1 VSFILKL
8 LPQTVTSQ
16 LMTLVAIALIFAQ
29 AINLYILVDE
39 RRFRARADI
48 INTAL
53 NDMVQQTR
61 HLPSLSTDELPIELS
76 GPGSRDGHFYL
87 SNRSQVKSYDPQYQ
101 LTGYSD
107 KLTTLLKKNQVD
119 FASAAVAI
127 VPIKDRADDDRS
139 RNAKALSPHRNDRR
153 KLRPP
158 PRNVD
163 DPPRRRPPPP
173 SGSKGPKK
181 GPAVS
186 EIVIS
191 IELKPGIWLNAIRGH
206 APVEALTPKI
216 LFATGALLA
225 IALLSM
231 AFFMR
236 RISRPLSQ
244 FSHAA
249 DEFGRGN
256 DPGVLAEDGPQDV
269 RQAAKAFN
277 RMQRRLSRTLETQ
290 RTMLRAVGHD
300 LRTPLTSLRIRAEMI
315 PEELHREK
323 FIATIDEM
331 TEMTEEILDWAKNA
345 SALET
350 VASVDLRALL
360 SSIVDDFSDQGE
372 DITLT
377 DFEST
382 TLNIRRMAIKRA
394 LINVIGNALKYASD
408 TKISVS
414 QSHSSIDIHVDDT
427 GPGIPEEMIND
438 ALKPFVRLESS
449 RNKDSGGTGLG
460 LSIAETII
468 QAEGGKLII
477 KNRQPRGLRVTLCL
491 PI

>member
-1 VSFILKL
+1 
-8 LPQTVTSQ
+8 
-16 LMTLVAIALIFAQ
+16 MTLVAIALIFAQ

-39 RRFRARADI
+39 RRFRARANIVD
-48 INTAL
+48 AVL
-53 NDMVQQTR
+53 NNVVQQAR
-61 HLPSLSTDELPIELS
+61 HLPNLSIDELPRELS
-76 GPGSRDGHFYL
+76 GPGSRDGYFYL
-87 SNRSQVKSYDPQYQ
+87 SSGSNVTSVKQKYQYADYNDQ
-101 LTGYSD
+101 LI
-107 KLTTLLKKNQVD
+107 TLLNENQIEFV
-119 FASAAVAI
+119 STRVAI
-127 VPIKDRADDDRS
+127 APIDNEAGGNKSRS
-139 RNAKALSPHRNDRR
+139 GKPPPPHLDKR
-153 KLRPP
+153 KKQRPP
-158 PRNVD
+158 PRASEGA
-163 DPPRRRPPPP
+163 PHRGPPPP
-173 SGSKGPKK
+173 DGKK
-181 GPAVS
+181 DPQKNGIAK
-186 EIVIS
+186 EIVVS
-191 IELKPGIWLNAIRGH
+191 IELKNGIWFNAIRGH
-206 APVEALTPKI
+206 VPVEALTPKI

-331 TEMTEEILDWAKNA
+331 TDMTEEILDWAKNA

-350 VASVDLRALL
+350 VASVDLQALL

-377 DFEST
+377 DFSSVT
-382 TLNIRRMAIKRA
+382 VSIRRMAIKRA
-394 LINVIGNALKYASD
+394 LINVIGNALKYASN
-408 TKISVS
+408 TQISVS

-427 GPGIPEEMIND
+427 GPGIPEEMISD

-460 LSIAETII
+460 LSITETIVL
-468 QAEGGKLII
+468 AEGGKLII
-477 KNRQPRGLRVTLCL
+477 KNLQPRGLRVTLCL